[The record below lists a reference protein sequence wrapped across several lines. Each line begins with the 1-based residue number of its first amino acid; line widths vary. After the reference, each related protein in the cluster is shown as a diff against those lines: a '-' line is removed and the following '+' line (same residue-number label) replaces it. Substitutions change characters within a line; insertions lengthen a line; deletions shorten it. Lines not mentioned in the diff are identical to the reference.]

1 MNPRTRKRLEA
12 RGWKVGSVEE
22 FLGLTK
28 EESAYIELKL
38 ILSEQLKA
46 RRQKNRMTRPAL
58 SKLLK
63 SDRLLVVQMERG
75 DPSVSLDLIIR
86 SLFVLGATR
95 KDLAEMLAPS
105 RQVAI

>member
-1 MNPRTRKRLEA
+1 MNPRTRKRLET

-38 ILSEQLKA
+38 ILSENLKV
-46 RRQKNRMTRPAL
+46 RRQKKKMTRPTL

-63 SDRLLVVQMERG
+63 SDRLLVAQMERG
-75 DPSVSLDLIIR
+75 DPSVSLDLIVR
-86 SLFVLGATR
+86 SLFVLGATK
-95 KDLAEMLAPS
+95 KDLAEMLSSTS
-105 RQVAI
+105 RVAA